1 MNMSEKIIAYKAM
14 DKNMQCRGKQ
24 YEVGKTYH
32 EDEADCRNAGMHAC
46 ENPLDVLHYYPLR
59 DSPRFFEVECGG
71 NVYKSKEDSK
81 LACTELAVKGEV
93 NFAGLVKAT
102 VNAVFNR
109 VKGKEPFSSGDS
121 STAGAS
127 GDYSTAGAS
136 GDSSTAGASGD
147 YSTAGASGYYSTAGA
162 SGDCSTAGSSGRC
175 STAGSSGDYSTAGTS
190 GDYSTAG
197 TSGDYS
203 TAGSSGDYSTA
214 GASGYCST
222 AGASGDSSTAGTS
235 GCCSTAGASG
245 YSSTAGS
252 SGCCS
257 TAGASGDS
265 STAAAT
271 GAYCRAKADGKDN
284 VAVAN
289 GAHSKARGILGCYLV
304 LTEYDDD
311 GNMLWAKMAKVDG
324 AHIKENVWYT
334 LKNGEFAET
343 KP

>member
-1 MNMSEKIIAYKAM
+1 MSMSEKIIAYKVM
-14 DKNMQCRGKQ
+14 DKNMMCRGKQ
-24 YEVGKTYH
+24 YEVGKTYN
-32 EDEADCRNAGMHAC
+32 EDKADCCNAGMHAC

-71 NVYKSKEDSK
+71 DVDKSREDSK
-81 LACTELAVKGEV
+81 LACTELTVKGEV

-109 VKGKEPFSSGDS
+109 VKGKEPFSSGDY
-121 STAGAS
+121 STAGSS
-127 GDYSTAGAS
+127 GRCSTAGSSGCCSTAGSSGRCSTAGAS
-136 GDSSTAGASGD
+136 GDSSTAGASG
-147 YSTAGASGYYSTAGA
+147 
-162 SGDCSTAGSSGRC
+162 RC
-175 STAGSSGDYSTAGTS
+175 
-190 GDYSTAG
+190 
-197 TSGDYS
+197 
-203 TAGSSGDYSTA
+203 
-214 GASGYCST
+214 
-222 AGASGDSSTAGTS
+222 
-235 GCCSTAGASG
+235 
-245 YSSTAGS
+245 
-252 SGCCS
+252 
-257 TAGASGDS
+257 

-343 KP
+343 EPWKSTAKPN